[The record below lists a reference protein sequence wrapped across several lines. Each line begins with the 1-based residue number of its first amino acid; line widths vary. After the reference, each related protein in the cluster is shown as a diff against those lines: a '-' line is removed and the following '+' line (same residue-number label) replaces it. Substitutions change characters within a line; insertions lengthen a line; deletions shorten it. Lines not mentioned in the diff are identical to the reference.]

1 MSKWHQFE
9 VRQSDLTHRDATYD
23 LRVLYKD
30 VYRWLAT
37 NASGKWKVARLRS
50 GGGLV
55 TLKPFLKFAPISNDG
70 IKVSLK
76 SDRDAALFKM
86 FFAERFERAPLLS
99 IILPIIRRSL
109 GAALAHQICGVQPM
123 TGPVGNIFGL
133 KAGYVDQNNPN
144 NRMFGGSPSQ
154 RRAARRRLRKQGV
167 SFTVHD
173 FRPKRKPIS
182 AAKQLTMA
190 QLLENTRKELLRGR

>member
-9 VRQSDLTHRDATYD
+9 VRQSDLTHRDAPYD

-30 VYRWLAT
+30 VYRWLDA

-55 TLKPFLKFAPISNDG
+55 GIKPFLKFEPVASDG
-70 IKVSLK
+70 IKISVK

-86 FFAERFERAPLLS
+86 FFAERFERAPAASIILS
-99 IILPIIRRSL
+99 IIRRNAGSL
-109 GAALAHQICGVQPM
+109 LASQIVGVQPM
-123 TGPVGNIFGL
+123 TGPVGHVFAL
-133 KAGYVDQNNPN
+133 KTRYVDQNL
-144 NRMFGGSPSQ
+144 MFGGSPSQ

-167 SFTVHD
+167 VSSISY
-173 FRPKRKPIS
+173 FRPKSRS
-182 AAKQLTMA
+182 ARQ
-190 QLLENTRKELLRGR
+190 NS

>member
-9 VRQSDLTHRDATYD
+9 VRQSDLTHRDAPYD

-30 VYRWLAT
+30 AYRWLDA

-55 TLKPFLKFAPISNDG
+55 GIKPFLKFVPIAQDG
-70 IKVSLK
+70 IKVSVK
-76 SDRDAALFKM
+76 SERDAALFKM
-86 FFAERFERAPLLS
+86 FFAERFERAPAAS
-99 IILPIIRRSL
+99 IIFSIIRRNAGSL
-109 GAALAHQICGVQPM
+109 LASQIVGVQPM
-123 TGPVGNIFGL
+123 TGPVGHVFAV
-133 KAGYVDQNNPN
+133 KPRYVDQNNPN
-144 NRMFGGSPSQ
+144 NLMFGGSPSQ

-167 SFTVHD
+167 VSSISY

-182 AAKQLTMA
+182 AAKQLTMT
-190 QLLENTRKELLRGR
+190 QLLANTRKELLRGR

>member
-9 VRQSDLTHRDATYD
+9 VRQSDLTHRDAPYD

-30 VYRWLAT
+30 VYRWLDA

-55 TLKPFLKFAPISNDG
+55 GIKPFLKFVPIAQDG
-70 IKVSLK
+70 IKVSVK
-76 SDRDAALFKM
+76 SERDAALFKM
-86 FFAERFERAPLLS
+86 FFTERFEREPFPS
-99 IILPIIRRSL
+99 VIVSVIRRSL
-109 GAALAHQICGVQPM
+109 GAAIAHQLCGVQPM
-123 TGPVGNIFGL
+123 TGPVGGIFGL
-133 KAGYVDQNNPN
+133 KVGYVDQNNQN
-144 NRMFGGSPSQ
+144 NLMFGGSPSQ

-167 SFTVHD
+167 VSSISY